1 MRVRANNASG
11 GGGNGTACVPQM
23 TSATAPSGEVIS
35 STVSG
40 DTESRYAFDN
50 DETNYCQLTN
60 SVGAYIGYNF
70 GIPLKLKKLYLAAAY
85 NNNIAYKLQG
95 SNDGST
101 WEDITTFTGVAQASK
116 TLYTVYVNSNTAYK
130 QFRLYHSTTGAGY
143 STSVYYDVQFC
154 CEE

>member
-11 GGGNGTACVPQM
+11 GGGNGAVCVPQM
-23 TSATAPSGEVIS
+23 TSATTPSGAVLASSIS
-35 STVSG
+35 SG
-40 DTESRYAFDN
+40 NEGWYAFDN
-50 DETNYCQLTN
+50 NDTNYCQLTN

-70 GIPLKLKKLYLAAAY
+70 GISIKLKKVYLAAAY
-85 NNNIAYKLQG
+85 NNNVAYKVQG
-95 SNDGST
+95 SNDGT
-101 WEDITTFTGVAQASK
+101 NWTDITTFNGIAQASK